1 MSACSNSDKVDKL
14 SSQCVKCA
22 LCLPYCPTYTL
33 TEDENESPRGRI
45 ALFQALSQKKLS
57 LTDKVKH
64 HLDQCLGCRACE
76 AVCPAHVKYGELLIT
91 GRATFPSHARP
102 LISVIENRHLR
113 RLLHTT
119 LWCLEISGLRALA
132 RKLGLIRFLRLRAWD
147 ALLPP
152 VKRPESFANHYAAL
166 SEKRGTVML
175 FTGCT
180 SSWCDQ
186 ATLKASVYVLRKW
199 GYDVFIPKN
208 QTCCGA
214 MALHAGFPQQALSL
228 AKQNEQA
235 FYTPTIDH
243 IITVATGCS
252 VTLQETDR
260 EAFSFPSKVVD
271 IMDFL
276 NTQPSPEN
284 LTLSPIP
291 LRVKLHT
298 PCSRRYVLKTPSS
311 PENLLKKI
319 PSLVLSSFE
328 SPDCCGAAGTYMV
341 EHPAMAS
348 ALADKLLDLLEPPLP
363 NYIASSN
370 IGCALH
376 LRRELN
382 RRGLAIRVEHPVMLL
397 ACALGF

>member
-1 MSACSNSDKVDKL
+1 MSTSIDLDKVDKL
-14 SSQCVKCA
+14 ASQCVKCA

-45 ALFQALSQKKLS
+45 ALFQALSQKKLP
-57 LTDKVKH
+57 LTNKVQQ

-76 AVCPAHVKYGELLIT
+76 AVCPAHVKYGELLTT
-91 GRATFPSHARP
+91 GRAAFHTRSRSF
-102 LISVIENRHLR
+102 ISVIENRHIR
-113 RLLHTT
+113 RLLHTL
-119 LWCLEISGLRALA
+119 LWGLQISGLRALA
-132 RKLGLIRFLRLRAWD
+132 RKLGLTQLLHLRAWD

-152 VKRPESFANHYAAL
+152 VERPETFAGHYAAL
-166 SEKRGTVML
+166 AEKRGTVML

-186 ATLKASVYVLRKW
+186 KTLKATLYVLRKW
-199 GYDVFIPKN
+199 GYDVFVPAN

-228 AKQNEQA
+228 AKQNELA
-235 FYTPTIDH
+235 FQQPFDH
-243 IITVATGCS
+243 LITVATGCS
-252 VTLQETDR
+252 ATLQETDHT
-260 EAFSFPSKVVD
+260 AFSFPAKVID

-276 NTQPSPEN
+276 NTEPWPTHI
-284 LTLSPIP
+284 TLSPVS

-311 PENLLKKI
+311 PEQVLKKI
-319 PSLVLSSFE
+319 PSLVLSTFE
-328 SPDCCGAAGTYMV
+328 SPHCCGAAGTYML

-348 ALADKLLDLLEPPLP
+348 ALADKLLDTLENPLP
-363 NYIASSN
+363 NQIVSSN

-382 RRGLAIRVEHPVMLL
+382 RRSLAIEVEHPVMLL
-397 ACALGF
+397 ARALDF

>member
-1 MSACSNSDKVDKL
+1 MSASSNLDKVDKL

-22 LCLPYCPTYTL
+22 LCLPHCPTYTI

-45 ALFQALSQKKLS
+45 ALFQALSQKKLP
-57 LTDKVKH
+57 LTDKVKK

-76 AVCPAHVKYGELLIT
+76 AVCPAHVKYGELLTT
-91 GRATFPSHARP
+91 GRATFRSHSRL
-102 LISVIENRHLR
+102 LINTIENRHLR
-113 RLLHTT
+113 RLLHIT
-119 LWCLEISGLRALA
+119 LWYLEASGLRVIA
-132 RKLGLIRFLRLRAWD
+132 RKLGLIRVLKLTLWD

-152 VKRPESFANHYAAL
+152 VKRPESFANYYAAL
-166 SEKRGTVML
+166 SERRGAVML

-186 ATLKASVYVLRKW
+186 KTLKASIYVLRKW
-199 GYDVFIPKN
+199 GYDVFIPAT

-214 MALHAGFPQQALSL
+214 MALHAGFPKQALSL
-228 AKQNEQA
+228 AKENEQA
-235 FYTPTIDH
+235 FYAPTIEH

-252 VTLQETDR
+252 IALQETNH
-260 EAFSFPSKVVD
+260 EAFSFPAKVID

-276 NTQPSPEN
+276 NTQPWPEH

-298 PCSRRYVLKTPSS
+298 PCSRRYVLKTSSS
-311 PENLLKKI
+311 PENVLKKI
-319 PSLVLSSFE
+319 PSLVISSFE
-328 SPDCCGAAGTYMV
+328 SSDCCGAAGTYML
-341 EHPAMAS
+341 EHPTMAS
-348 ALADKLLDLLEPPLP
+348 ILANKLLDLLETPLP
-363 NYIASSN
+363 NTIVSSN

-376 LRRELN
+376 LRKELN
-382 RRGLAIRVEHPVMLL
+382 QRSLAIEVEHPVMLL

>member
-1 MSACSNSDKVDKL
+1 MSVSSNSDKVDKL
-14 SSQCVKCA
+14 ASQCVKCA
-22 LCLPYCPTYTL
+22 LCLPHCPTYTL

-45 ALFQALSQKKLS
+45 ALFQALSQKKLP
-57 LTDKVKH
+57 LTDKVQH

-91 GRATFPSHARP
+91 GRAAFQTHTRL
-102 LISVIENRHLR
+102 LIRVIENRHFR
-113 RLLHTT
+113 RFLHYA

-132 RKLGLIRFLRLRAWD
+132 RKGGLTRLLRLGAWD

-152 VKRPESFANHYAAL
+152 VERPESLAGHYAAL

-186 ATLKASVYVLRKW
+186 KTLQASLYVLRKW
-199 GYDVFIPKN
+199 GYDVFIPEN

-214 MALHAGFPQQALSL
+214 MALHAGFLKQAHSL
-228 AKQNEQA
+228 AKQNERA
-235 FYTPTIDH
+235 FHQPINH

-260 EAFSFPSKVVD
+260 ATFSFPSKVID

-276 NTQPSPEN
+276 NTEPWPVN
-284 LTLSPIP
+284 LKLSPVP

-298 PCSRRYVLKTPSS
+298 PCSRRYVLKTPFS
-311 PENLLKKI
+311 PENVLKKI
-319 PSLVLSSFE
+319 PSLVISSFE
-328 SPDCCGAAGTYMV
+328 SPNCCGAAGTYMI
-341 EHPAMAS
+341 EHPDMAS
-348 ALADKLLDLLEPPLP
+348 ALANKLLDLLEIPLP
-363 NYIASSN
+363 NYIVSSN

-382 RRGLAIRVEHPVMLL
+382 RRSLAIQVEHPVMLL
-397 ACALGF
+397 ARALDF